1 MISTELLRR
10 YPYFAD
16 ISEDALKEVA
26 MISEE
31 ITAASGSTLFCEGDK
46 ADSLFILCEGEV
58 DLQYTLGSGEMRTV
72 DTLVAG
78 DLLLWSAL
86 VEPYKSTATGTV
98 RKERDAKLLSVDGN
112 KLRQLCETNHDLGYR
127 MLISITTLLAT
138 RLEGA
143 RVQLATVD

>member
-16 ISEDALKEVA
+16 ISEEALKEVA
-26 MISEE
+26 MISDEV
-31 ITAASGSTLFCEGDK
+31 TAAVGSAIFCEGDR
-46 ADSLFILCEGEV
+46 ADNLFILCEGEV

-78 DLLLWSAL
+78 DLILWSAL

-98 RKERDAKLLSVDGN
+98 RKEGDAKMISVDGK

-127 MLISITTLLAT
+127 MLISITKLLAT